1 MPKLGHE
8 ALAGQCRAT
17 RRSSIVF
24 AREAAATNLRAPVP
38 EHPEARQARG
48 AARC

>member
-8 ALAGQCRAT
+8 ALAVQCRAT
-17 RRSSIVF
+17 RRSSTVF
-24 AREAAATNLRAPVP
+24 AGEAAATDLRAPDP
-38 EHPEARQARG
+38 DHPGARQA

>member
-1 MPKLGHE
+1 MLKLGHE

-17 RRSSIVF
+17 RRSFTVF
-24 AREAAATNLRAPVP
+24 AGEAATNLREPVP
-38 EHPEARQARG
+38 EHPEARQAKG

>member
-17 RRSSIVF
+17 RRSFTVF
-24 AREAAATNLRAPVP
+24 AGEAAATNLRAPAP
-38 EHPEARQARG
+38 DRPEAREA
-48 AARC
+48 